1 MNLQMDV
8 ARDLL
13 GRSVSDNYGATVG
26 RVVGISTDV
35 RNRVTSVEVELGN
48 GQFLNCPP
56 SQIVVNERGI
66 ILLDEWKL
74 EADSLRTEL
83 DLALRRLKAL
93 SDLHRQG
100 DIQPEIYEDFRRNH
114 DLNLSELE
122 TRRETLTKK
131 LASVSARLDQQIR
144 ELETFLANNKMQLAA
159 GEIDPQAYKVATDSI
174 EKGLSRAFSAK
185 RDIEGILRDAATPRS
200 SRFDNELRRM
210 PTNELLLQADHSRTG
225 NLLLPKFVDASPTER

>member
-8 ARDLL
+8 AKDLL

-26 RVVGISTDV
+26 RIVGISTDV

-56 SQIVVNERGI
+56 SQIVVNEKGI
-66 ILLDEWKL
+66 TLLDEWKL
-74 EADSLRTEL
+74 EADSLKTEF
-83 DLALRRLKAL
+83 DLALRRLRAL

-114 DLNLSELE
+114 DSNLNELE
-122 TRRETLTKK
+122 TRRVALTKK
-131 LASVSARLDQQIR
+131 LASVSTRLDQQIR

-159 GEIDPQAYKVATDSI
+159 GEIDPQAYKIATDSI
-174 EKGLSRAFSAK
+174 EKGLSRAFSAR
-185 RDIEGILRDAATPRS
+185 RDVEEILRDASALG
-200 SRFDNELRRM
+200 SRLGDQPRRM
-210 PTNELLLQADHSRTG
+210 PTSDMLLQETLSSTSKP
-225 NLLLPKFVDASPTER
+225 LLPKYVDAPNL